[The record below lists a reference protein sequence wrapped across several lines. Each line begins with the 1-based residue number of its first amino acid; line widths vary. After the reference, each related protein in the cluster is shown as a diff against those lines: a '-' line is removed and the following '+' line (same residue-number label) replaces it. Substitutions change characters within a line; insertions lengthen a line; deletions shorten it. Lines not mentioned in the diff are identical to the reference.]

1 MNCSRCLGLMIE
13 DQYLDME
20 SQYGQMW
27 ARSLRCVNCGYV
39 HDSVIEQ
46 NRLARQE
53 QVVAHP
59 SGEPDYQDDE
69 VHLGVE
75 SIIRRAARSRKW
87 LTRQLHLLGPQVDG
101 ALAVSVINVCL
112 NSFVNVV
119 KIFGLIGFCRKQPT
133 ESSRQIQHSLEAWSS
148 PDFVDTF
155 GA

>member
-1 MNCSRCLGLMIE
+1 
-13 DQYLDME
+13 
-20 SQYGQMW
+20 
-27 ARSLRCVNCGYV
+27 VNCGYV

-53 QVVAHP
+53 QVVTRP
-59 SGEPDYQDDE
+59 SDEPDYQDDE

-119 KIFGLIGFCRKQPT
+119 KIF
-133 ESSRQIQHSLEAWSS
+133 A
-148 PDFVDTF
+148 
-155 GA
+155 